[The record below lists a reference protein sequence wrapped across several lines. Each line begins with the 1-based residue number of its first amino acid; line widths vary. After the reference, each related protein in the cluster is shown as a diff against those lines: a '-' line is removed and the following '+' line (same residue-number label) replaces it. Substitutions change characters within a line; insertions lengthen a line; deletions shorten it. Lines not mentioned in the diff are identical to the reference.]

1 MGFSLSLSLSHT
13 THTPNPRTHA
23 RRARES
29 KRRRAMILAA
39 LVMNTQGKPRI
50 TKFYVP
56 LGVEKQQEAIR
67 TIYSALSQRPE
78 DSCSFVETEDI
89 FGPDTKLV
97 YKHFATLYFIFI
109 IDSSESELGMLDL
122 IQVFVETLD
131 RCFKNVCELDIV
143 YNFNKVHTILDEIV
157 MGGQVVETNSAE
169 VLKAVQDIWKLERV
183 GDLNVPSVRGIGS
196 YRSKS

>member
-1 MGFSLSLSLSHT
+1 LSAPLFTSLE
-13 THTPNPRTHA
+13 N
-23 RRARES
+23 RRIRDVVGDDDDDDTGNQS
-29 KRRRAMILAA
+29 STKKLINYLLA
-39 LVMNTQGKPRI
+39 
-50 TKFYVP
+50 P
-56 LGVEKQQEAIR
+56 LELDAA
-67 TIYSALSQRPE
+67 ALSQRPE

-97 YKHFATLYFIFI
+97 YKHFATLYFIFV

-157 MGGQVVETNSAE
+157 MGGQVVETNSVE

>member
-1 MGFSLSLSLSHT
+1 MGFSLSLSHAHT

-78 DSCSFVETEDI
+78 DSCSFVETENI
-89 FGPDTKLV
+89 FGP
-97 YKHFATLYFIFI
+97 
-109 IDSSESELGMLDL
+109 
-122 IQVFVETLD
+122 
-131 RCFKNVCELDIV
+131 
-143 YNFNKVHTILDEIV
+143 VHTILDEIV

>member
-1 MGFSLSLSLSHT
+1 LSAPLFTSLE
-13 THTPNPRTHA
+13 N
-23 RRARES
+23 RRIRDVVGDDDDDDTGNQS
-29 KRRRAMILAA
+29 STKKLINYLLA
-39 LVMNTQGKPRI
+39 
-50 TKFYVP
+50 P
-56 LGVEKQQEAIR
+56 LELDAA
-67 TIYSALSQRPE
+67 ALSQRPE

-97 YKHFATLYFIFI
+97 YKHFATLYFIFV

-157 MGGQVVETNSAE
+157 MGGQVVETNSVE
-169 VLKAVQDIWKLERV
+169 VLKAVQDIWK
-183 GDLNVPSVRGIGS
+183 
-196 YRSKS
+196 

>member
-1 MGFSLSLSLSHT
+1 
-13 THTPNPRTHA
+13 
-23 RRARES
+23 
-29 KRRRAMILAA
+29 MILAA

-97 YKHFATLYFIFI
+97 YKHFATLYFIFV

-143 YNFNKVHTILDEIV
+143 YNFNKVNTYTLLILFITWIFVTGSEV
-157 MGGQVVETNSAE
+157 MSRHALNPCLSGYECALSLSGCNQ
-169 VLKAVQDIWKLERV
+169 LKRSS
-183 GDLNVPSVRGIGS
+183 PSRFGLCF
-196 YRSKS
+196 

>member
-1 MGFSLSLSLSHT
+1 
-13 THTPNPRTHA
+13 
-23 RRARES
+23 
-29 KRRRAMILAA
+29 MILAA

-56 LGVEKQQEAIR
+56 LGVERQQEAIR

-97 YKHFATLYFIFI
+97 YKHFATLYFIFV